1 MLFLVNV
8 LRELKPRESGEAAL
22 SDEMR
27 NAQNISVVN
36 LQESEEFEM

>member
-1 MLFLVNV
+1 MLYLVNF
-8 LRELKPRESGEAAL
+8 LREMKPRESGQAAL

-36 LQESEEFEM
+36 LQESEKSGM